1 MSYVTGTIFIIIWT
15 IYKFYHIICFKS
27 NYLIRPNFEEVAG
40 ELHKLG
46 ATLVIKEEDLR
57 SNSTRELV
65 KNLGSPVRLALNC
78 VGGKSASG
86 ITRLLG

>member
-1 MSYVTGTIFIIIWT
+1 
-15 IYKFYHIICFKS
+15 
-27 NYLIRPNFEEVAG
+27 
-40 ELHKLG
+40 LHKLG

-57 SNSTRELV
+57 ANSTRELV

-86 ITRLLG
+86 ITRLLGYLYIC